1 MRCREPVRAG
11 DDIVKD
17 QRKDTIMDPRI
28 DINPDLDPAT
38 QDHVAVDG
46 WTPWLLRAGVLA
58 GPLFVV
64 TVTAQMLV
72 RDGYDLLHHPLS
84 MLALGE
90 GGWVQS
96 LNFVVAGILSL
107 AFAIG
112 LVRVLRIGPGRR
124 AIPILLGLYGVG
136 LVLGGIFTAD
146 PALGFPPGA
155 PEGIQPTLSA
165 HATVHAFAPML
176 AFLSLIV
183 AALVVAR
190 RLWWQERRGIAVAS
204 ALVSLVCFVLSVPI
218 GSGSSVRLY
227 LAITIAFAW
236 LTAYAVSVLRLRR
249 NGEHSPQ
256 I

>member
-1 MRCREPVRAG
+1 
-11 DDIVKD
+11 
-17 QRKDTIMDPRI
+17 MDPRI
-28 DINPDLDPAT
+28 SNRADLDSAS
-38 QDHVAVDG
+38 QESHVSG
-46 WTPWLLRAGVLA
+46 STRRLLRAGVLA

-72 RDGYDLLHHPLS
+72 RDGYDLLQHPLS

-96 LNFVVAGILSL
+96 LNFVISGILSL
-107 AFAIG
+107 AFAAG
-112 LVRVLRIGPGRR
+112 LVRVLRSGPGRH
-124 AIPILLGLYGVG
+124 AIPALLSLYGAG

-155 PEGIQPTLSA
+155 PEGIPPTLSA
-165 HATVHAFAPML
+165 HGAVHAFAPML

-190 RLWWQERRGIAVAS
+190 RFWWEGRRRPAIAS
-204 ALVSLVCFVLSVPI
+204 ALVSAVCFVLSVPI
-218 GSGSSVRLY
+218 GSGPSVRLY

-236 LTAYAVSVLRLRR
+236 LTAYAVSVLRQQIST
-249 NGEHSPQ
+249 HSS
-256 I
+256 